1 MLAFLFQIKSVED
14 IIFVA
19 FFSGLTFWQY
29 KSYFKFAAPTFKIH
43 WIRRGNS
50 KLKGIALEFKEK
62 VIKYGSSDDE
72 VLFSTMFIIPYSDW
86 SERFQFEDFSFD
98 VKVTSIKEVD
108 VHSHVYIT
116 VAKDAE
122 FEELLSRENV
132 KQFAAQINKPNNTLG
147 ITRAD
152 FVESYNAAL

>member
-62 VIKYGSSDDE
+62 VIKYGSGDDE
-72 VLFSTMFIIPYSDW
+72 ILSSIIFIIPATVHALYNLAATDEKILFSTNFLW
-86 SERFQFEDFSFD
+86 S
-98 VKVTSIKEVD
+98 
-108 VHSHVYIT
+108 
-116 VAKDAE
+116 
-122 FEELLSRENV
+122 
-132 KQFAAQINKPNNTLG
+132 
-147 ITRAD
+147 
-152 FVESYNAAL
+152 